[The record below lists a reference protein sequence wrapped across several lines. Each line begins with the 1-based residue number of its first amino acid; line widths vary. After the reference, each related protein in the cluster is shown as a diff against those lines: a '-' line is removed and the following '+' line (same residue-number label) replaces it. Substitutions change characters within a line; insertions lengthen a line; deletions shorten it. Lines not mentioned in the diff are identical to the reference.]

1 MLTQPV
7 WLQSMGF
14 YAQLTL
20 PPPLPL
26 EPPSS
31 PPLAAGPP
39 DCGGAEEGVLTWPR
53 WWSWAAGTE
62 GANREGIDWRCY
74 RWIDGRVLGQME
86 GRWTGRMSP
95 ELSRGLRVWGFGPG
109 LYSQGAS
116 GQPMGP
122 QGWPRPLARCPGA
135 SRRRGGN
142 WLHFCWRLPPGSPP
156 ITPPLPHPQLLHW
169 LVGTMPAS
177 QGLFP
182 GACQR
187 MA

>member
-122 QGWPRPLARCPGA
+122 QGWPRP
-135 SRRRGGN
+135 
-142 WLHFCWRLPPGSPP
+142 PPGPAPWPAARGLPGGEGETGCTFAGGFLPALPQS
-156 ITPPLPHPQLLHW
+156 PLPYPILSFFT
-169 LVGTMPAS
+169 G
-177 QGLFP
+177 
-182 GACQR
+182 
-187 MA
+187 